1 MIVNTVMWIISSMI
15 FFAWIFGITL
25 KRSFAA
31 NAKHFCLLL
40 VVHVA
45 LSITAIELKKR
56 GVVVLHKSDSLW
68 LREGLAVLLKSYMVL
83 VMVIMVSFM
92 VALVSRG
99 AQQMT
104 HFHKTYNA
112 GNLNRNPVKFYL
124 NRQSAIVWGYRFF
137 FLLGG
142 VYMLWAIWFRL
153 PF

>member
-1 MIVNTVMWIISSMI
+1 MIVNTVMWIVSSAA

-25 KRSFAA
+25 QRPFAS
-31 NAKHFCLLL
+31 NAKHFCILI
-40 VVHVA
+40 VVHLA

-56 GVVVLHKSDSLW
+56 GVVMLHQSDSLW
-68 LREGLAVLLKSYMVL
+68 LREGVALLLKSYMVL
-83 VMVIMVSFM
+83 VMIIMVSF
-92 VALVSRG
+92 VIALTSRG

-112 GNLNRNPVKFYL
+112 ANLHRNPLKFYL
-124 NRQSAIVWGYRFF
+124 GHQSGVVWCYRLF

-142 VYMLWAIWFRL
+142 VYILWAIWFRL